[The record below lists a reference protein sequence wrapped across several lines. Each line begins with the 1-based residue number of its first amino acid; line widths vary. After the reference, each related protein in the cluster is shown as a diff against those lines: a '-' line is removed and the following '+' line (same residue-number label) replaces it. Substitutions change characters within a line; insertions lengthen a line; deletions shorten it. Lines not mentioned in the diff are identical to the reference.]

1 MNKDIRALIAIYTIL
16 ILIGWNLELRHKINK
31 ENESKF
37 EAMKFALELNKANNT
52 YISMLNSM
60 NEYADELQ
68 HEVEVMEEQNQLI
81 KDLRFSR

>member
-16 ILIGWNLELRHKINK
+16 ILVGWNLGLRHQINK
-31 ENESKF
+31 ESEAKF

-60 NEYADELQ
+60 NNYADELQ
-68 HEVEVMEEQNQLI
+68 HEIEVMEEQNQLI
-81 KDLRFSR
+81 KDLRQHR